1 MMESATIRELESALA
16 SARERLRE
24 AGLAL
29 AGPYAEGAI
38 EAYRAADDEL
48 LMVQRALAAARG
60 EAHAVPIDFPVRW
73 SSGAPLP
80 HLLRSDN
87 RTLLLFVLEDV
98 DPGWDGSFPRIV
110 GPTTERDI
118 AVVEF
123 DQCVS
128 AKLGMPNDEAFHGHP
143 LAGRGLRVYGAF
155 EIVNSGWIAEL
166 AAINAVHPKD
176 DPATW
181 SGLTHF
187 ILGFHDST
195 FECVALR
202 FRVETRRGSIADA
215 LTEACRRLVG

>member
-1 MMESATIRELESALA
+1 MTQSATIRELEAALA
-16 SARERLRE
+16 SATERRKE

-38 EAYRAADDEL
+38 EAWRAADDAL
-48 LMVQRALAAARG
+48 LMVERALAAARG
-60 EAHAVPIDFPVRW
+60 QAHAVPIAFPLRW
-73 SSGAPLP
+73 STGAPLP
-80 HLLRSDN
+80 HLLRSDR

-110 GPTTERDI
+110 GPMTERDI

-155 EIVNSGWIAEL
+155 EVVNSAWTAEL
-166 AAINAVHPKD
+166 AAINAVHSKD
-176 DPATW
+176 DSATW
-181 SGLTHF
+181 SGQTHF

-195 FECVALR
+195 FECVAR
-202 FRVETRRGSIADA
+202 GFRVETRRGSIADA
-215 LTEACRRLVG
+215 LVEACRRLIA